1 MNREIVAS
9 RARISH
15 VTGTPSASTSIMLLP
30 WIVAILVLLAA
41 SLGFA
46 RFLKRRAKGETPP
59 VTRDTREDPQ
69 RGHEA
74 AGRL

>member
-1 MNREIVAS
+1 
-9 RARISH
+9 
-15 VTGTPSASTSIMLLP
+15 MLLP

-59 VTRDTREDPQ
+59 VTREDPR